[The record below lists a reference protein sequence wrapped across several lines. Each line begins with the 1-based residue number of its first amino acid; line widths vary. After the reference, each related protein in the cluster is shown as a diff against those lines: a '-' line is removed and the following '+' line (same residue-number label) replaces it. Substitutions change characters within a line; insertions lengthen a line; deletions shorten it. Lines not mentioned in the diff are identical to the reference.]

1 MRAARRSKMSAA
13 DLTAGVQ
20 FTVDQAG
27 QVTAV
32 VIDPALWRRIVVAL
46 EDTED
51 RALVVALRQRLAE
64 GPAAGGALKWQ
75 DVAGDWR

>member
-1 MRAARRSKMSAA
+1 MSIA
-13 DLTAGVQ
+13 DLTTGVQ

-46 EDTED
+46 EDSED
-51 RALVVALRQRLAE
+51 RALVASLQQRLAA
-64 GPAAGGALKWQ
+64 GPSASGALNWQ
-75 DVAGDWR
+75 DVAKDWQ